1 MIPSPRITATP
12 QLLLPLN
19 NKLLGKKIKHRMSNP
34 RGPCDSVLWPGKLCT
49 DVGRS
54 VTIMTA
60 RDNSWHVTMVRSHIT
75 HHLLVDRQFRV
86 GHQIWHR
93 SWHWFLCDVA
103 PYATLSLCP
112 DMLDNTNLAQCYTGI
127 NITTLS
133 HKTLFC
139 SVTNAQIVLTVFV
152 SVQGHKKMLD

>member
-19 NKLLGKKIKHRMSNP
+19 NKLLGRKIKHRMSNP
-34 RGPCDSVLWPGKLCT
+34 RGPWYSVLWPGKLCT

-86 GHQIWHR
+86 GHQIWHQ
-93 SWHWFLCDVA
+93 SWHGFLCVTVA
-103 PYATLSLCP
+103 LCYPFTLSGHVGQYQSGS
-112 DMLDNTNLAQCYTGI
+112 MLHRDQYHHA
-127 NITTLS
+127 LS
-133 HKTLFC
+133 QNPVLFC
-139 SVTNAQIVLTVFV
+139 YKCSNCINSFC
-152 SVQGHKKMLD
+152 VQGHKKMLD

>member
-19 NKLLGKKIKHRMSNP
+19 NKLLRRKIKHRMSKSNP
-34 RGPCDSVLWPGKLCT
+34 PAFEAPDSALWPGKLCT

-75 HHLLVDRQFRV
+75 HQLLVDRQFRV

-93 SWHWFLCDVA
+93 SWHGFLCLRHPMLPFHSVRACWTIPIWLNVTQGSISA
-103 PYATLSLCP
+103 PLSQNPVLLQ
-112 DMLDNTNLAQCYTGI
+112 MLKLY
-127 NITTLS
+127 
-133 HKTLFC
+133 
-139 SVTNAQIVLTVFV
+139 
-152 SVQGHKKMLD
+152 